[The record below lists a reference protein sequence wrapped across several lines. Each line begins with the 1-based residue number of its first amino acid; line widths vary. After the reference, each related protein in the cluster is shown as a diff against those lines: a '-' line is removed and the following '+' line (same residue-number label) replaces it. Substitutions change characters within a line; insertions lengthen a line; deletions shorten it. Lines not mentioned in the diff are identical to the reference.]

1 LNKHVKRLRD
11 SKAARNSLASY
22 VSFVSTTVTG
32 LISVPLAVHFLSK
45 EELGLW
51 AVITAISGYL
61 NFMEMGLGFAT
72 GRKMAD
78 AIVAKDKAEIDRW
91 WTLTRVVLAIQGVI
105 VVVLGLALTPL
116 FMSQMAADFGNRQQA
131 MHLFIAMVV
140 MLGVNFPFR
149 GAESVLTAQERFHWI
164 PLRQALIFWVELG
177 VLASCLF
184 AGLGLYGVLWGKVAT
199 LVVVW
204 VLNWVLL
211 RQSEP
216 KLGWNRSGLR
226 WDRFRSLFGFSLNI
240 SAVGIMDVIVKSLP
254 IMMLGKIGGLAAVPV
269 YTFTIKISN
278 VLMALGKRN
287 YQSFYPALQRMFV
300 QKEHAML
307 RRKFSSV
314 GMITVA
320 TGLGIAALI
329 LAMNRT
335 AVELLAKPDFYAGT
349 MATSW
354 FAVAAITNPLSGFF
368 QMPLLVAGKMG
379 KSALVAFLR
388 LSLGIC
394 LYLLA
399 YRQFGLVGLA
409 AVVALLPLVTTVYA
423 CWRGAKECGFG
434 VREIAGPTLLWA
446 GGSIVAIT
454 SGGWLIS
461 VMPPSTWMV
470 TVLRKPVTMP
480 GWSEAMV
487 ALPLAIAAVT
497 LFARAARSFRK
508 PVMDSP
514 LAPVHNVG

>member
-1 LNKHVKRLRD
+1 MKKHLKRLRH
-11 SKAARNSLASY
+11 SKAAWNTLASY
-22 VSFVSTTVTG
+22 LSFISTTVTG
-32 LISVPLAVHFLSK
+32 LISIPLAVHFLSK

-91 WTLTRVVLAIQGVI
+91 WTLTRVVLSIQGAI
-105 VVVLGLALTPL
+105 VVVIGLALTPV

-131 MHLFIAMVV
+131 MQLFIAVV
-140 MLGVNFPFR
+140 IMLGVNFPFR

-204 VLNWVLL
+204 ILNWVLL
-211 RQSEP
+211 RQSDP
-216 KLGWNRSGLR
+216 KLGWDRSGLR

-278 VLMALGKRN
+278 VLMSLGKRN

-300 QKEHAML
+300 QKEYTTL

-349 MATSW
+349 MATAW

-368 QMPLLVAGKMG
+368 QVPLLVAGKMG
-379 KSALVAFLR
+379 KSTLVGLLR
-388 LSLGIC
+388 LV
-394 LYLLA
+394 LA
-399 YRQFGLVGLA
+399 VILCFFAYQKFDLPGLA
-409 AVVALLPLVTTVYA
+409 AVVALLPLVSAAYG
-423 CWRGAKECGFG
+423 CWRGAKECGFK
-434 VREIAGPTLLWA
+434 VLEVAGPTLIWA
-446 GGSIVAIT
+446 GGAIT
-454 SGGWLIS
+454 ASVVGGWLIS
-461 VMPPSTWMV
+461 TMPASSWVIQVSHKNV
-470 TVLRKPVTMP
+470 TLP
-480 GWSEAMV
+480 GWSEILV
-487 ALPLAIAAVT
+487 AGPLAAAAV
-497 LFARAARSFRK
+497 LMFVHAVRSFRK
-508 PVMDSP
+508 GEPATVPTPMADP
-514 LAPVHNVG
+514 A